1 MANQQQKKQPL
12 CSMTAF
18 ARQAGGQDGLSW
30 TWEIKSV
37 NAKGLDLRARL
48 PQGCEALDALLRQR
62 LPKRLARGNLQI
74 ALTLDRSQQAQA
86 VVLNEA
92 VLTQLLAEAKRLQ
105 EEQVLAPARVDGLL
119 AIKGVVEIADPAEDE
134 STREARETA
143 LLADFDKAVD
153 ALVKGRREEGAHLL
167 GVVNGLLS
175 ELFTLTKEAGDLAAT
190 QPETLQTRLKE
201 QLNELLSSDSQVAP
215 ERLAQEVALLAA
227 KADVREELD
236 RLAGHIA
243 ALSDL
248 LDESGPVGR
257 RLDFLCQELNR
268 EANTLCSKSADM
280 TLTRTGLA
288 LKATIDR
295 LREQVQNIE

>member
-248 LDESGPVGR
+248 LDEIGPVGR

>member
-1 MANQQQKKQPL
+1 MSAPHTQL
-12 CSMTAF
+12 AAE

-48 PQGCEALDALLRQR
+48 PQGFEALDALLRQR

-105 EEQVLAPARVDGLL
+105 EEQDLAPARVDGLL

-175 ELFTLTKEAGDLAAT
+175 KLFTLTKEAGDLAAT

-201 QLNELLSSDSQVAP
+201 QLNELLSGDSQVAP

-248 LDESGPVGR
+248 LDEGGPVGR

>member
-48 PQGCEALDALLRQR
+48 PQGFEALDALLRQR

-105 EEQVLAPARVDGLL
+105 EEQDLAPARVDGLL

-201 QLNELLSSDSQVAP
+201 QLNELLSGDSQVAP

-248 LDESGPVGR
+248 LDEGGPVGR

>member
-48 PQGCEALDALLRQR
+48 PQGFEALDALLRQR

-105 EEQVLAPARVDGLL
+105 EEQDLAPARVDGLL

-175 ELFTLTKEAGDLAAT
+175 KLFTLTKEAGDLAAT

-201 QLNELLSSDSQVAP
+201 QLNELLSGDSQVAP

-248 LDESGPVGR
+248 LDEGGPVGR